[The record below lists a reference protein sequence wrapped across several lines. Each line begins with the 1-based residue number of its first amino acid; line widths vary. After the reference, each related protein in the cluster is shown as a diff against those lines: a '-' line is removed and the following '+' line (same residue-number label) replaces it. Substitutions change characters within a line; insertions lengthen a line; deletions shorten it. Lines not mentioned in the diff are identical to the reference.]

1 MATHQPTFR
10 FIGVTTGQSSALKM
24 WPAWMDI
31 LGRPEVVIE
40 GVDLPLHAP
49 PAQYRAV
56 VAEIKRAPHLVGAL
70 VTTHKLDLLAASRDL
85 FDELGYFA
93 ALCAE
98 VSSISKDG
106 DRLLGHA
113 TDPIAGGRSVQALL
127 GDGYFGR
134 SGGHVLCLGAG
145 GAGTA
150 LSLHLATTPLP
161 ADRPQRIVLVDVDE
175 ARLTKAQH
183 LLDGLDTD
191 VHFEYLLSDDPTV
204 NDRRMAA
211 LPEASLVINATGM
224 GKDRPG
230 APVTG
235 AGLFRAAASP
245 GISTTGRLPTFYS
258 TRPTG
263 DAPSHRRRR
272 LDLLH
277 PRLGR
282 RHRARAAR
290 DHRRAHAGRVESRRS
305 RRGLRFGD
313 KEIKRLGD

>member
-24 WPAWMDI
+24 WPAWMAI
-31 LGRPEVVIE
+31 LGRPEVTIE

-49 PAQYRAV
+49 PARYREV
-56 VAEIKRAPHLVGAL
+56 VAEIKREPHLVGAL

-85 FDELGYFA
+85 FDELGHFA

-113 TDPIAGGRSVQALL
+113 TDPIAGGRSLQTLL
-127 GDGYFGR
+127 GDGYFAR
-134 SGGHVLCLGAG
+134 TGGHVLCLGAG

-161 ADRPQRIVLVDVDE
+161 ADRPERVVLVDVDE

-191 VHFEYLLSDDPTV
+191 VHFEYVLSGDPTV

-211 LPEASLVINATGM
+211 LPDASLVINATGM

-230 APVTG
+230 APVTA
-235 AGLFRAAASP
+235 AGLFPRRGIAWDLNYRGELEFLRHARAQQDARALTVADGWTYFIHGWAGVIEHVLHVTIDAPTLVELSRAAV
-245 GISTTGRLPTFYS
+245 
-258 TRPTG
+258 
-263 DAPSHRRRR
+263 
-272 LDLLH
+272 
-277 PRLGR
+277 
-282 RHRARAAR
+282 AAR
-290 DHRRAHAGRVESRRS
+290 G
-305 RRGLRFGD
+305 
-313 KEIKRLGD
+313 

>member
-31 LGRPEVVIE
+31 LGRPEVVIQ

-49 PAQYRAV
+49 PARYRAV

-235 AGLFRAAASP
+235 AGLFPRRGIAWDLNYRGELAFLHHARTQQNARMLTVADGWTYFIHGWAGVIEHVLHVTIDAPTLVELSRAAVV
-245 GISTTGRLPTFYS
+245 
-258 TRPTG
+258 
-263 DAPSHRRRR
+263 
-272 LDLLH
+272 
-277 PRLGR
+277 
-282 RHRARAAR
+282 AR
-290 DHRRAHAGRVESRRS
+290 G
-305 RRGLRFGD
+305 
-313 KEIKRLGD
+313 